1 MTGTSDFLPF
11 ATGSGANVESQ
22 ATWATDAAVTNG
34 FSSGIASSAKFN
46 KAIRQG
52 TFIAAGVAQWVANA
66 IKGNVPDDG
75 NLTNLVTYIGNA
87 VTTWVTGLFS
97 FTLANPGSASFPG
110 GLIVKWG
117 AGTQSGSSGAQAVT
131 FGTAFPNSALIS
143 FATNGTNAGPPTAF
157 HGTGNLTASG
167 LTVYSASSSGV
178 AAGSGVGFNWLVIGH

>member
-11 ATGSGANVESQ
+11 ATGTEANVESQ
-22 ATWATDAAVTNG
+22 AAWETDAAVTNG
-34 FSSGIASSAKFN
+34 FSSGIASSAKYN
-46 KAIRQG
+46 KALRQG

-66 IKGNVPDDG
+66 ITGNVPDDG

-117 AGTQSGSSGAQAVT
+117 SGVQSGSSGAQVVT
-131 FGTAFPNSALIS
+131 FGTPFPTSALIS
-143 FATNGTNAGPPTAF
+143 FATNAASAPPTDF
-157 HGTGNLTASG
+157 HGTGTLTASSV
-167 LTVYSASSSGV
+167 TVYSASSSGV
-178 AAGSGVGFNWLVIGH
+178 AAGSGAAFNWLVIGH